1 LFRDEEVP
9 LRLLRSLRNRSE
21 RPLILLTSSH
31 RPSRRTRSFIKD
43 LEATIYG
50 AVRLTRGH
58 LSMDE
63 LGVIARRLSVER
75 LVMLMERKGNPGI
88 IVSFRPEERGLVE
101 VTRLPI
107 VGVTLRRELRS
118 RVQVNGCRG
127 VYGVSERTFK
137 VVDDVAKAF
146 ALQVLSEPA
155 GNYLEVREEEG
166 VYLIVPRN
174 EKGFSGPIIRVKP

>member
-1 LFRDEEVP
+1 MFHDEEIP
-9 LRLLRSLRNRSE
+9 LRLLRLLRNRSE

-63 LGVIARRLSVER
+63 LGVIARRLNVER
-75 LVMLMERKGNPGI
+75 LVILMERKGNPGI

-127 VYGVSERTFK
+127 VYGVSESTFN
-137 VVDDVAKAF
+137 VVDAVAKAF
-146 ALQVLSEPA
+146 ALQVLNEPV

-166 VYLIVPRN
+166 VYLIVPRS
-174 EKGFSGPIIRVKP
+174 EKGFSGPIIRVRL